1 MLKRLSVIF
10 SLFLTACTNNIFTTS
25 SQQQSNTSQPN
36 AKVSSVDRSYF
47 VGSWAC
53 EMNGGNIGS
62 SNTVKLAQDGYANYV
77 GTFTMPKEAPIFQ
90 YQLERVGTWSFAN
103 DMLSYQFS
111 QSNFTRAHTFEMLK
125 NIKTNKELNE
135 EENAT
140 FANLSKQM
148 QNANNRTFSLAVS
161 NISDQ
166 SFVITQN
173 LQGNARTG
181 MCKRVAQ

>member
-1 MLKRLSVIF
+1 MLKRFSVIF

-25 SQQQSNTSQPN
+25 SQHQPN
-36 AKVSSVDRSYF
+36 STQPNVKTASVDRSYF

-53 EMNGGNIGS
+53 EMNGGNVGS
-62 SNTVKLAQDGYANYV
+62 SNTVKLAQDGYASYV

-125 NIKTNKELNE
+125 NIKTDKALNE

-140 FANLSKQM
+140 FTNLSAQM
-148 QNANNRTFSLAVS
+148 QNASNRTFSLAVS
-161 NISDQ
+161 NIADQ

-181 MCKRVAQ
+181 LCKRVAQ